1 MPTSCNS
8 QVNLPWKVGRIILT
22 VFRAARVARTWTA
35 RFVPVAGR
43 RVLDLKGWLLPYNR
57 VCRGKSRFGGV
68 VDTGHKTSLKAND
81 APFGVSAAKEGGVA
95 EFASG
100 GRYAVGCW

>member
-1 MPTSCNS
+1 MDCKVCTSS
-8 QVNLPWKVGRIILT
+8 QQEGT
-22 VFRAARVARTWTA
+22 GSQGVAPA
-35 RFVPVAGR
+35 
-43 RVLDLKGWLLPYNR
+43 LQHNR
-57 VCRGKSRFGGV
+57 VCRGRSRFGGV
-68 VDTGHKTSLKAND
+68 AVTGYKTSLKAND